1 MNDYNFEYESL
12 IDMIEDLRSE
22 QNSLICK
29 VNVLETEVERLKDE
43 NIETT
48 NILYEIMNTLD
59 KFNDS
64 EYDLTKFTMD
74 K

>member
-1 MNDYNFEYESL
+1 MNNYNFEFESL
-12 IDMIEDLRSE
+12 IDMIDDLRSE

-48 NILYEIMNTLD
+48 NTLYEIINTLD

-64 EYDLTKFTMD
+64 EYDLTKFTLD

>member
-1 MNDYNFEYESL
+1 MYESL
-12 IDMIEDLRSE
+12 IDMIDDLRCE

-29 VNVLETEVERLKDE
+29 VGALETEVERLKDE

-48 NILYEIMNTLD
+48 NTLYEILNTLD